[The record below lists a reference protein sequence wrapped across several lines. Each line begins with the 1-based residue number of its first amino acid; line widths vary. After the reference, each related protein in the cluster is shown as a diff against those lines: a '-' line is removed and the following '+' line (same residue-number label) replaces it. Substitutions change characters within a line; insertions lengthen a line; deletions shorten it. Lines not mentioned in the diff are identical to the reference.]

1 MTIDIR
7 VTLSRD
13 DFSLNLNCQLK
24 GTGITAIYG
33 HSGAGKTTLLR
44 WLAGLEKNT
53 TGKLQVNGQTWQRP
67 DYFLAT
73 ENRRI
78 GYVFQEPRLFPHLS
92 VSDNLNFS
100 ANCSKRTAKNNP
112 FEFHQVCQWLAL
124 DELLARRP
132 DQLSGGQQQRV
143 AIARALLSQPQLLL
157 LDEPLTGLDAKSR
170 VTILQCLD
178 DIAKQQQLPML
189 YVSHHL
195 DEVTRL
201 ADDMLILKAG
211 KRLAQGSPLSL
222 SHRLDLPLAKEDQAA
237 ALIEAT
243 VINKDADYQLTEVQF
258 DGQHS
263 LFLASDQHA
272 IHQRVRLRIPA
283 RDVSVSLTATSDSS
297 ILNSLPCQLI
307 AMDATDTARAD
318 NLLKLQC
325 GSQYLLAKIT
335 RKSLDRLQLSLGQHL
350 FAHIKTIALL
360 NEPHYDD
367 Q

>member
-1 MTIDIR
+1 MTIDIQL
-7 VTLSRD
+7 TLSRD
-13 DFSLNLNCQLK
+13 NFTLNLDCQLK

-53 TGKLQVNGQTWQRP
+53 TGKLQINGQTWQQS

-73 ENRRI
+73 ENRHV
-78 GYVFQEPRLFPHLS
+78 GYIFQEPRLFPHLS

-100 ANCSKRTAKNNP
+100 ASCSKGRAKNKS
-112 FEFHQVCQWLAL
+112 FEFHQVCQWLEL
-124 DELLARRP
+124 DELLTRKP

-157 LDEPLTGLDAKSR
+157 LDEPLTGLDANSR
-170 VTILQCLD
+170 GTILQCLD
-178 DIAKQQQLPML
+178 DIARQQQLPML

-211 KRLAQGSPLSL
+211 KQLAQGSPLSL
-222 SHRLDLPLAKEDQAA
+222 SHRLDLPLAQEEQAA
-237 ALIEAT
+237 AIIEAT
-243 VINKDADYQLTEVQF
+243 VIGKDADYQLTEVQCE
-258 DGQHS
+258 GQHS
-263 LFLASDQHA
+263 LFLASDHHA
-272 IHQRVRLRIPA
+272 IHQRLRLRIPA
-283 RDVSVSLTATSDSS
+283 RDVSVSLTASSDSS
-297 ILNSLPCQLI
+297 ILNCLPCQLVAI
-307 AMDATDTARAD
+307 DATDTTRAD
-318 NLLKLQC
+318 SLLKLQC

-335 RKSLDRLQLSLGQHL
+335 RKSLDRLQLNLGQRL
-350 FAHIKTIALL
+350 FAHIKTVALL